1 MKPGL
6 WLALLLFL
14 WLVAVPDITGS
25 VSRTA
30 SAQPGSGSVRLA
42 WRPVSNPLVVGYRIH
57 YGTQSGEYTHTVQ
70 VKGRLSAQVVVE
82 NLDLEKTYFFSITS
96 CDARGKESDFSVEVT
111 NRTPKMPPSRRVTKS
126 ADGKILRYR

>member
-1 MKPGL
+1 M
-6 WLALLLFL
+6 ALLLFL
-14 WLVAVPDITGS
+14 CAVAVAGISGP

-42 WRPVSNPLVVGYRIH
+42 WSPVSTPLVVGYRIH
-57 YGTQSGEYTHTVQ
+57 YGTQSEKYTHTVQ
-70 VKGRLSAQVVVE
+70 VKGRLSAQAVVE
-82 NLDLEKTYFFSITS
+82 NLDEEKTYFFSITS

-111 NRTPKMPPSRRVTKS
+111 NKTPKMPPSKSVAKS